1 MSSTGISS
9 THRRGLYFARY
20 ICMVTCS
27 GIVGLVLEMLGVIW
41 LRPRKSLGQ
50 NQNRK
55 AQTVTNELKN
65 LVTDA
70 DLARE
75 LIRFVADPTARRY
88 NHILG
93 VQSAD
98 AYASDMAVRQ
108 QLALDI
114 VAVLSRPL
122 IRDAAADEAR
132 RARNRARAQ
141 LRRRKAQNDV
151 MIEQNQSKGE

>member
-1 MSSTGISS
+1 M
-9 THRRGLYFARY
+9 
-20 ICMVTCS
+20 
-27 GIVGLVLEMLGVIW
+27 
-41 LRPRKSLGQ
+41 
-50 NQNRK
+50 
-55 AQTVTNELKN
+55 TNELKN